1 MIGLDSNVLV
11 RYIAQDDARQS
22 ARAGRLIEAMS
33 VDEPGF
39 VSMVA
44 LAELVWV
51 LDDVY
56 AMGRDDL
63 AGVVQTLLETD
74 SMVVESASLV
84 WQALRDFRSGNAGLA
99 DHLIERAGSAAGC
112 TDTFTF
118 DRKAARSAGMKVVAA
133 P

>member
-1 MIGLDSNVLV
+1 MIGLDTNVLV

-22 ARAGRLIEAMS
+22 AQAGRLIEALS
-33 VDEPGF
+33 VDEPGY

-56 AMGRDDL
+56 AMSRDEL
-63 AGVVQTLLETD
+63 YGVVERLLEAD
-74 SMVVESASLV
+74 AMVVQSAPLV
-84 WQALRDFRSGNAGLA
+84 WLALRDFRSSSAGLA
-99 DHLIERAGSAAGC
+99 DHLIHRAGSAAGC
-112 TDTFTF
+112 TDTLTF
-118 DRKAARSAGMKVVAA
+118 DRKAARSAGMKLVST